1 MFVVA
6 LPPDSAVE
14 QPREDFWRLRM
25 KAPARFSEPKTA
37 LFWIALL
44 RMMIGLVFLTSWVN
58 NLILGFY
65 TPDGLQSFFT
75 QDFPQSENP
84 LGFYAAFIDN
94 VILPVR
100 VVFAPF
106 QLVAE
111 LLLGLALLVG
121 FLTPLSSLAGIFF
134 LINTFLATF
143 GHDWYW
149 AYLMP
154 IGILVV
160 VLLAK
165 AGRSA
170 GVDGWLLKR
179 FGERKWLW

>member
-1 MFVVA
+1 M
-6 LPPDSAVE
+6 
-14 QPREDFWRLRM
+14 R
-25 KAPARFSEPKTA
+25 APARFAEPKTA

-44 RMMIGLVFLTSWVN
+44 RIMLGLVFLTTWVN
-58 NLILGFY
+58 NLVLGFY
-65 TPDGLQSFFT
+65 TPDGLLRFFSE
-75 QDFPQSENP
+75 DFPQSENP
-84 LGFYAAFIDN
+84 LGFYAAFIDG
-94 VILPVR
+94 VILPAR
-100 VVFAPF
+100 VAFAPF
-106 QLVAE
+106 QMVTE

-134 LINTFLATF
+134 LTNTFLASF

-170 GVDGWLLKR
+170 GIDAWLVRR
-179 FGERKWLW
+179 FGERGWLW

>member
-1 MFVVA
+1 M
-6 LPPDSAVE
+6 
-14 QPREDFWRLRM
+14 R
-25 KAPARFSEPKTA
+25 APARFAEPKTA

-44 RMMIGLVFLTSWVN
+44 RIMLGLVFLTTWVN
-58 NLILGFY
+58 NLVLGFY
-65 TPDGLQSFFT
+65 TPDGLLRFFSE
-75 QDFPQSENP
+75 DFPQSENP
-84 LGFYAAFIDN
+84 LGFYAAFIEG
-94 VILPVR
+94 VILPAR
-100 VVFAPF
+100 VAFAPF
-106 QLVAE
+106 QMVTE

-134 LINTFLATF
+134 LTNTFLASF

-170 GVDGWLLKR
+170 GIDAWLVRR
-179 FGERKWLW
+179 FGERGWLW